1 MTFANIQLPS
11 NLVLEPMFAELVNK
25 LALDM
30 PSFTFTTKGM
40 EANEINYQTSET
52 SMSDRSIKAPEGF
65 QFLTK
70 LKVYKGPELLG
81 ELFLDR
87 RYGRSTG
94 NSTVYSIRSWRI
106 DNQRGNA
113 NTSTTNKLTGAA
125 RLAKKHFVPQNMVE
139 IMDKATS
146 SLQQGMFTAIRD
158 LSRPILHNQL
168 GPNQLLMQRFLYQF
182 MNGETDPEGA
192 DVIRQHFTSD
202 KYHKAMSECML
213 AEKMEK
219 KPYAV
224 AVHHNNAFLVKPSNS
239 EMEYKA
245 FDELPE
251 YMQNAIG
258 VLQLMEDYELV
269 DDIGFRLNDTNF
281 LILEK

>member
-1 MTFANIQLPS
+1 MAFANIQLPP
-11 NLVLEPMFAELVNK
+11 NLVLEPMLVDLVNK

-30 PSFTFTTKGM
+30 PAFTFTTKGM
-40 EANEINYQTSET
+40 PSNELNYATAKTSICDKEV
-52 SMSDRSIKAPEGF
+52 KAPDGF
-65 QFLTK
+65 QFLNR

-81 ELFLDR
+81 ELYLDR
-87 RYGRSTG
+87 RYRNRS
-94 NSTVYSIRSWRI
+94 SDIVYCIKSWRI
-106 DNQRGNA
+106 ENQRGST
-113 NTSTTNKLTGAA
+113 NTSATTKITGAA

-139 IMDKATS
+139 IMDKAAS
-146 SLQQGMFTAIRD
+146 ELQHGLFHSLRD
-158 LSRPILHNQL
+158 LLRPIHNNQL
-168 GPNQLLMQRFLYQF
+168 GPNQTLMQKFLYQI
-182 MNGETDPEGA
+182 MNGEADPAGA

-219 KPYAV
+219 LKYKAV
-224 AVHHNNAFLVKPSNS
+224 VHHNNAFLIRPVTG
-239 EMEYKA
+239 EMEYKS

-258 VLQLMEDYELV
+258 VLQLMEDNELV

>member
-1 MTFANIQLPS
+1 MTFANIQLPP
-11 NLVLEPMFAELVNK
+11 NLVLDPMFAELVNK

-40 EANEINYQTSET
+40 EANDINYHTSISSMGSRET
-52 SMSDRSIKAPEGF
+52 KAPEGF
-65 QFLTK
+65 EFLKK
-70 LKVYKGPELLG
+70 LRVYKGPELLG
-81 ELFLDR
+81 SLLLDR
-87 RYGRSTG
+87 RYTRKGTEL
-94 NSTVYSIRSWRI
+94 VYCINSWRI

-113 NTSTTNKLTGAA
+113 NTSSTAKITGAA

-146 SLQQGMFTAIRD
+146 ALQQGMFTAIRD

-168 GPNQLLMQRFLYQF
+168 GPNQLLMQQYLYQI
-182 MNGETDPEGA
+182 MNGETDPSGA
-192 DVIRQHFTSD
+192 DVMRQHFTSD

-213 AEKMEK
+213 AEKMQNLK
-219 KPYAV
+219 YSV

-281 LILEK
+281 MILEK